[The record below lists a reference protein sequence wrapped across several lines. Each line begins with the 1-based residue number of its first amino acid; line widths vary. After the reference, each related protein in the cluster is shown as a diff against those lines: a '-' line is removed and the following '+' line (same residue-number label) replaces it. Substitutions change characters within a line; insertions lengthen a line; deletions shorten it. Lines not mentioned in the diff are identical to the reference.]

1 MAGTNLEGQ
10 LISQVKLDPQ
20 FETLTLQ
27 MMQKLAN
34 AQQGLKFRT
43 GF

>member
-1 MAGTNLEGQ
+1 MAGANLEGQ

-20 FETLTLQ
+20 FKTLTLQ
-27 MMQKLAN
+27 MMQKLPN
-34 AQQGLKFRT
+34 TQQGLKFRT